1 MNCKM
6 IDITGCATPGM
17 ERETI
22 VRLIMKER
30 SFSIPQI
37 KFMAICRKM
46 LIAMLP
52 GIIAICA

>member
-17 ERETI
+17 ERDTI
-22 VRLIMKER
+22 VRLMMKER
-30 SFSIPQI
+30 SLSIPQI

-52 GIIAICA
+52 GIIAI